1 MPPEE
6 GEVGDGRRGDA
17 GETADDASNTSEAP
31 GAPTTRRHTS
41 RVLTKP
47 VLYSQEQEKEALE
60 KTNKKSGKNGKSK
73 DLDMAEL
80 QKILQH
86 LVESNGALRHHV
98 MQMAQELGK
107 RDQEAQTREIQH
119 RNAILALQSDMNA
132 LKSQMNATQKEL
144 QETRQMITSRTS
156 GDSDKDSEPQEIN
169 KLRKE
174 VSELTE
180 LVRKQHE
187 DTSISR
193 TSQTTVSM
201 GNTWASNTTPSSAL
215 SPATRTARVDMGLP
229 MLRLET
235 SQASAEAMALLQD
248 PIQLQ
253 RTIAARLGLQN
264 VSEAVRIEGVKTAP
278 RNIVKV
284 FVDREQGVKLLRE
297 RSEWLQALHGVKIQ
311 GEQWHPIKLDEVRKT
326 DVYDA
331 SGQEKNDFREKFS
344 QNNGGTEIRMIRWLS
359 GGKAYGSMVV
369 YLAKENDAKAL
380 LNRRLVNVGGEVV
393 FSEVFRYQLRPTR
406 CHNCQQYGHKAARC
420 RNPTTCERCT
430 GPHVAA
436 HCNSEHRRCASCQKD
451 GHGASDRQC
460 DTWIREMEK
469 ANLRKGP
476 QTQLSLLNDIT
487 LRNFDLLLISE
498 PSLATID
505 GKVTL
510 HSHHK
515 WTPILPSTQW
525 DPSTNLAAHRSM
537 IWANH
542 NGPQATP
549 IPMDS
554 PDVTAVIIKVS
565 DYTVLIMSV
574 YIPPRANSHHRED
587 LTAQLQTIESTIIRV
602 KEQYGP
608 QIELVIAGDFNRW
621 HHLWGGSQATVDH
634 PQRRYEAEPILDF
647 MSEWNLQSLLR
658 RGTITF
664 EGSQGR
670 STVDLTLAS
679 GTLAAQLIQC
689 KIHPVEHGSD
699 HRAIQTTF
707 DVNSPHTATQVPR
720 LCLNDVDWDTVCTRL
735 EHLHQEDW
743 SIHDSD
749 DLNRAVGRLLN
760 QVTQT
765 VKDLCTETKPS
776 PYYKRWWTEDLT
788 ALRREYT
795 GIRNL
800 HSQARKYGIDRPDL
814 EELAQKAKQKFHTA
828 IRDQKKKHWKEFL
841 QDTDN
846 VWKAAKY
853 MSGNGGRMPIPAL
866 QNDGET
872 IEDDAD
878 KARAFLATFFPPLP
892 PIPEPPVRMHFRE
905 HVAAAAKKGF
915 RAALGLKRLRG
926 LTPDTARQLFMAMV
940 TPTVDYAASVWC
952 SFTKHGTVAPWII
965 RSFNPIQRSATQ
977 AIIGVYRY
985 AALAIAESEAS
996 IETSCIRLRKHIYRH
1011 WINCHT
1017 LPLTHPF
1024 WECRRLASYQTVGT
1038 VSPFKRFSNF
1048 CTPPLHMETIQP
1060 GAAHPWKPRIRQFI
1074 EQIGEPG
1081 EYQVTRAATPEQS
1094 RRRIVIYTH
1103 GSLKNGNLSIG
1114 LVIQVNGSTSDC
1126 WSMTVGRED
1135 QLNLYYAQL
1144 GAIYEAVNYTNTI
1157 VSNLT
1162 IPASTTW
1169 TTIVTS
1175 NLSALQSLAKPRYQS
1190 GQSLIRQITDG
1201 ILRIAETGMNT
1212 NLQWLSSDDETP
1224 GLQHAIRLS
1233 RQATPPENSNLIP
1246 RSFNPI
1252 QRSATQA
1259 IIGVYRYAALAIA
1272 ESEASIETSCIRLR
1286 KHIYRHWINCH
1297 TLPLTHPFWECRRL
1311 ASYQTVGTVSPF
1323 KRFSNFCTPPLHMET
1338 IQPGAAHPWKPR
1350 IRQFIEQIGETGEYQ
1365 VTRAATPEQSRRRIV
1380 IYTHGS
1386 LKNGNLS
1393 IGLVIQVNGSTTDCW
1408 SMTVGREDQLNLYY
1422 AQLGAIYEAV
1432 NYTNTI
1438 VSNLTRPASTTWTT
1452 IVTSNL
1458 SALQSLA
1465 KPRYQSG
1472 QSLIRQIT
1480 DGILRITETGMNTN
1494 LQWLSSDDETPG
1506 LQHAIR
1512 LSRQA
1517 TPPENS
1523 NLIPRWAKT
1532 CLKSALWRITRA
1544 RLEEQGRE
1552 EFRQG
1557 KHGLFTVSLD
1567 SALPGKHTR
1576 RLYEGL
1582 TRSEASALAQLRTGC
1597 SRLNQALFQIK
1608 RSEDD
1613 QCLVRKAQNPRN
1625 TFYFIASSGM
1635 ISDNQ

>member
-1 MPPEE
+1 
-6 GEVGDGRRGDA
+6 
-17 GETADDASNTSEAP
+17 
-31 GAPTTRRHTS
+31 
-41 RVLTKP
+41 
-47 VLYSQEQEKEALE
+47 
-60 KTNKKSGKNGKSK
+60 
-73 DLDMAEL
+73 L
-80 QKILQH
+80 Q
-86 LVESNGALRHHV
+86 
-98 MQMAQELGK
+98 
-107 RDQEAQTREIQH
+107 
-119 RNAILALQSDMNA
+119 
-132 LKSQMNATQKEL
+132 
-144 QETRQMITSRTS
+144 
-156 GDSDKDSEPQEIN
+156 
-169 KLRKE
+169 
-174 VSELTE
+174 
-180 LVRKQHE
+180 
-187 DTSISR
+187 
-193 TSQTTVSM
+193 
-201 GNTWASNTTPSSAL
+201 
-215 SPATRTARVDMGLP
+215 
-229 MLRLET
+229 
-235 SQASAEAMALLQD
+235 
-248 PIQLQ
+248 
-253 RTIAARLGLQN
+253 
-264 VSEAVRIEGVKTAP
+264 
-278 RNIVKV
+278 
-284 FVDREQGVKLLRE
+284 
-297 RSEWLQALHGVKIQ
+297 
-311 GEQWHPIKLDEVRKT
+311 
-326 DVYDA
+326 
-331 SGQEKNDFREKFS
+331 
-344 QNNGGTEIRMIRWLS
+344 
-359 GGKAYGSMVV
+359 
-369 YLAKENDAKAL
+369 
-380 LNRRLVNVGGEVV
+380 
-393 FSEVFRYQLRPTR
+393 
-406 CHNCQQYGHKAARC
+406 
-420 RNPTTCERCT
+420 
-430 GPHVAA
+430 
-436 HCNSEHRRCASCQKD
+436 
-451 GHGASDRQC
+451 
-460 DTWIREMEK
+460 

-510 HSHHK
+510 HTHHK

-525 DPSTNLAAHRSM
+525 DPNTNLAAYRTM

-542 NGPQATP
+542 NGPGVTP
-549 IPMDS
+549 IPVES
-554 PDVTAVIIKVS
+554 PDITAAIIKVP
-565 DYTVLIMSV
+565 DYTILIMSV
-574 YIPPRANSHHRED
+574 YIPPRADSHHRED
-587 LTAQLQTIESTIIRV
+587 LVARLQIIESTITRA

-621 HHLWGGSQATVDH
+621 HHLWGGHQATVDH
-634 PQRRYEAEPILDF
+634 FRRRYEAEPILDF

-664 EGSQGR
+664 EGPQGR

-699 HRAIQTTF
+699 HRAIETTF
-707 DVNSPHTATQVPR
+707 DVNSPHTATQIPR
-720 LCLNDVDWDTVCTRL
+720 LCLKDVDWDTVCTRL
-735 EHLHQEDW
+735 EHLRQEDW

-765 VKDLCTETKPS
+765 VKDLCTESKPS
-776 PYYKRWWTEDLT
+776 PYYKRWWTENLT

-800 HSQARKYGIDRPDL
+800 HSRARKYGIDRPDL
-814 EELAQKAKQKFHTA
+814 EELAKQAKQKFHTA

-892 PIPEPPVRMHFRE
+892 PIPEPPVVCPSTGPPLTFQPITHDEVKDAIMNANPKKAAGQDQLTAAIWQNTWPVTGDIIFQIFTESIRLGCVPDQWKIAKIVVLPKPNKVPSLLKSYRPISLLSTLGKALEAVIATRISHLVEEHHLLPENHFGARSRRSCEQALNILVERIHGAWRGQKVLSLVSFDVKGAYNGVACQVLVWRLRQSRIPECIIQWIQSFCSHRWASIIVNSSCSEEMEIPHAGLPQGSPLSPILFLFMNAALTKVEITETEGAIAFVDDYTHWIVGSSAEENTIRLQREVIPRALEWASASGASFEAEKTSLIHFTRSKQRCQLPPMPLWVDQVAVAPRPWVKILGVLMDQRMHFRE

-926 LTPDTARQLFMAMV
+926 LTPDTARQLFMAVV

-1048 CTPPLHMETIQP
+1048 CSPPLHMETIQP

-1074 EQIGEPG
+1074 EPIGESP
-1081 EYQVTRAATPEQS
+1081 ENQVTRAATPERS

-1103 GSLKNGNLSIG
+1103 GSLKNGNISIG
-1114 LVIQVNGSTSDC
+1114 LVIQVNGTTSDC

-1144 GAIYEAVNYTNTI
+1144 GAIYEAVNYANTI

-1175 NLSALQSLAKPRYQS
+1175 TFSALQSLAKPRYQS

-1201 ILRIAETGMNT
+1201 ILRIAETGMNI
-1212 NLQWLSSDDETP
+1212 NLQWLSSD
-1224 GLQHAIRLS
+1224 G
-1233 RQATPPENSNLIP
+1233 
-1246 RSFNPI
+1246 
-1252 QRSATQA
+1252 
-1259 IIGVYRYAALAIA
+1259 
-1272 ESEASIETSCIRLR
+1272 
-1286 KHIYRHWINCH
+1286 
-1297 TLPLTHPFWECRRL
+1297 
-1311 ASYQTVGTVSPF
+1311 
-1323 KRFSNFCTPPLHMET
+1323 
-1338 IQPGAAHPWKPR
+1338 
-1350 IRQFIEQIGETGEYQ
+1350 
-1365 VTRAATPEQSRRRIV
+1365 
-1380 IYTHGS
+1380 
-1386 LKNGNLS
+1386 
-1393 IGLVIQVNGSTTDCW
+1393 
-1408 SMTVGREDQLNLYY
+1408 
-1422 AQLGAIYEAV
+1422 
-1432 NYTNTI
+1432 
-1438 VSNLTRPASTTWTT
+1438 
-1452 IVTSNL
+1452 
-1458 SALQSLA
+1458 
-1465 KPRYQSG
+1465 
-1472 QSLIRQIT
+1472 
-1480 DGILRITETGMNTN
+1480 
-1494 LQWLSSDDETPG
+1494 ETPG

-1532 CLKSALWRITRA
+1532 CLKSARWRITRA

-1597 SRLNQALFQIK
+1597 SRLNQSLFQIK

-1613 QCLVRKAQNPRN
+1613 QCPCQEGTESVEHFLFHCKQWDDIRQP
-1625 TFYFIASSGM
+1625 M
-1635 ISDNQ
+1635 IHAMGGRFGDLSYALGGRSTRLDSEGKPIDGTAEAWIPNREIVKVVLKFVIQTKRLTLEE